1 MRRIATQCLLFL
13 GLVLLA
19 ACSDPQ
25 PPIGKWEGGYESGG
39 TLVVARVEIVP
50 GGQVRI
56 SAPDLLNIQDTRP
69 EQMARQRARLVAELV
84 NNWSDVAPRPFDFD
98 GKTFRKP
105 GGVAPQM
112 VWDEKSNQMTL
123 QLYFGANPALPVVLR
138 PVVEFNN
145 TPFGA
150 G

>member
-1 MRRIATQCLLFL
+1 MRWIVILS
-13 GLVLLA
+13 LVLLA
-19 ACSDPQ
+19 ACSRPAA
-25 PPIGKWEGGYESGG
+25 PVGKWEGGYEAGG

-56 SAPDLLNIQDTRP
+56 SAPDLLNIADTRP
-69 EQMARQRARLVAELV
+69 EAMRRHRERLAAELR
-84 NNWSDVAPRPFDFD
+84 NNWAAVEPRPFDFD

-105 GGVAPQM
+105 GGIAPQM
-112 VWDEKSNQMTL
+112 AWDERTNQMTL

-138 PVVEFNN
+138 PVQEFNDN
-145 TPFGA
+145 PFAA